1 MECFK
6 VINPGLF
13 TSVQDM
19 GRFGYE
25 SQGVPVS
32 GAMDEFAFRVANMLV
47 GNDENAPVLEMT
59 LMGPTLEVTQDSVV
73 AVTGAWMNPLVNG
86 VERPCW
92 SSFPVRKGETLS
104 FAPVKTGCRVYMA
117 VSGGFDGDVVM
128 GSVSTYTRGSI
139 GGIKGRRLEK
149 GDVLSLKRHTLFTH
163 FFKVNEEYIPH
174 YSAEEEIRI
183 VPGPQ
188 HDYFSR
194 EVIEL
199 FLNSTYTITKDSD
212 RMGYRLDG
220 PAIKAKEKHDIITDG
235 IMPGAVQIPGNG
247 KPIIMLKDA
256 QTTGGYAKI
265 ATVISIDLS
274 KLAQLK
280 PGDRIKFS
288 AISVEEA
295 HQLLKKKEEVLNKIK
310 ETLVPSRYF
319 DVTVNGRV
327 FNVNIDI
334 LK

>member
-1 MECFK
+1 
-6 VINPGLF
+6 
-13 TSVQDM
+13 
-19 GRFGYE
+19 
-25 SQGVPVS
+25 
-32 GAMDEFAFRVANMLV
+32 
-47 GNDENAPVLEMT
+47 
-59 LMGPTLEVTQDSVV
+59 
-73 AVTGAWMNPLVNG
+73 
-86 VERPCW
+86 
-92 SSFPVRKGETLS
+92 
-104 FAPVKTGCRVYMA
+104 
-117 VSGGFDGDVVM
+117 
-128 GSVSTYTRGSI
+128 
-139 GGIKGRRLEK
+139 
-149 GDVLSLKRHTLFTH
+149 
-163 FFKVNEEYIPH
+163 
-174 YSAEEEIRI
+174 
-183 VPGPQ
+183 
-188 HDYFSR
+188 
-194 EVIEL
+194 
-199 FLNSTYTITKDSD
+199 
-212 RMGYRLDG
+212 MGYRLDG
-220 PAIKAKEKHDIITDG
+220 PVIKAKEKHDIITDG